1 MWLKINYFNDYFQV
15 TGSISNTLG
24 TVIMDNQHEEIRS
37 SIRESH
43 DGTSSSHLKAG
54 LKGLTFGVVGGLTS
68 IFTQTY
74 QGVSEDGVEVGNSV
88 D

>member
-1 MWLKINYFNDYFQV
+1 MVKLNYFNDSIQV
-15 TGSISNTLG
+15 TGSLSNTLG

-43 DGTSSSHLKAG
+43 DGSSSSHLKAG

-74 QGVSEDGVEVGNSV
+74 QGISEDGVEVGNRG